1 MTLAELEQFFY
12 DTVRAD
18 APPHG
23 IARIFVGT
31 PQLGAARRMGVYHS
45 AYWARQIKVLQ
56 ETFPHVSR
64 ALGDEDFR
72 RLARAYLVEHPSEK
86 AAIEL
91 VGERFAGFVESRRA
105 QLPAI
110 VPALA
115 RLEWARTEALLAP
128 DPANQVRREHLAG
141 LEFWRLRA
149 VFAGHV
155 RVLRLPRSAL
165 RYARNEGDA
174 NGDIMQDVTVC
185 TVVYRHAHKVRHV
198 PFPDPEG
205 SALELAAERRPF
217 AEVCEAF
224 GADVSV
230 TAIAGTIGA
239 WIDRG
244 WIERFEEG
252 ARDAT

>member
-18 APPHG
+18 APPRD
-23 IARIFVGT
+23 IARVFVEGVE
-31 PQLGAARRMGVYHS
+31 LGAARRMGIYHS
-45 AYWARQIKVLQ
+45 AYWARQLRVLQ

-64 ALGDEDFR
+64 ALGDEAFR
-72 RLARAYLVEHPSEK
+72 QLARAYLVDHPSEK

-128 DPANQVRREHLAG
+128 DPSNQVRREHLAE

-165 RYARNEGDA
+165 LYAKHEGDA
-174 NGDIMQDVTVC
+174 SVALTHDETVC
-185 TVVYRHAHKVRHV
+185 TVVYRRAFKVRHE
-198 PFPDPEG
+198 PFSEPEG
-205 SALELAAERRPF
+205 SAIELAARRRPF

-224 GADVSV
+224 GAGVPV
-230 TAIAGTIGA
+230 AAIAATMGA

-244 WIERFEEG
+244 WFERLEEG
-252 ARDAT
+252 AQDAT